1 MGVGDRGSLTV
12 TKERK
17 EKNKNGAILFQL
29 QNVPLADAQNNQ

>member
-12 TKERK
+12 TKKRK
-17 EKNKNGAILFQL
+17 EKKNGAILFQL